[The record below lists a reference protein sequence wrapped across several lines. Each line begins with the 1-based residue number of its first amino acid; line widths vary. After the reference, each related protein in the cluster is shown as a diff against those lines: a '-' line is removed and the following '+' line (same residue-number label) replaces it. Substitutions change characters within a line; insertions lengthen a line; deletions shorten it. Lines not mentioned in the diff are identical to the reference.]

1 MFAYIVRRSII
12 GVVLLLAMSL
22 VVFVLFFVPGDPAR
36 NTCGKFCTPQKLSDI
51 RRVLGY
57 DKSPVEQYELFVK
70 GIFVGRDYPVD
81 DAYRAKLEKQD
92 PTLITHCSA
101 PCLGFSNSDQET
113 VNHELAVAAPVTISL
128 SVVAFLMWM
137 IIGIP
142 LGVLAAVKKGGWT
155 DRILV
160 GSTLVLYSMPV
171 FVIGNFLLKFVAT
184 KWQWV
189 PQPSYVS
196 IADGGPIQWFTNL
209 LLPAIT
215 LAVFYMAAYV
225 RITRAFML
233 ETLTEDYIRTAEA
246 KGLKRGKILFK
257 HALRATLTPIVT
269 MAGLDFA
276 SLLAGA
282 IITESVFTFPGLGFL
297 AREANHNAD
306 LPILIGLLLVAG
318 AAVVIANIVVDIL
331 YAFIDPRVRLD

>member
-1 MFAYIVRRSII
+1 MFAYIVRRTIVGI
-12 GVVLLLAMSL
+12 VLLLAMSF
-22 VVFVLFFVPGDPAR
+22 VVFVLFFATGDPAR
-36 NTCGKFCTPQKLSDI
+36 NTCGKYCTPQKLEDI

-57 DKSPVEQYELFVK
+57 DKSPAQQYALFVK
-70 GIFVGRDYPVD
+70 GVFVGRDYPVN
-81 DAYRAKLEKQD
+81 DAYRAALEKRD
-92 PTLITHCSA
+92 PSLVTHCAA
-101 PCLGFSNSDQET
+101 PCLGYSSRDQET
-113 VNHELAVAAPVTISL
+113 VNQELKTAAPVTISL

-142 LGVLAAVKKGGWT
+142 LGVLAAVKKGQWT

-160 GSTLVLYSMPV
+160 GATLVLYSMPV
-171 FVIGNFLLKFVAT
+171 FFIGNFLLKYVAT

-196 IADGGPIQWFTNL
+196 IADGGPFNWFLNL
-209 LLPAIT
+209 LLPGVT

-233 ETLTEDYIRTAEA
+233 ETLTEDYIRTAQA
-246 KGLKRGKILFK
+246 KGLKRGAILFK
-257 HALRATLTPIVT
+257 HALRATLTPLVT

-297 AREANHNAD
+297 AREANQNDD

-318 AAVVIANIVVDIL
+318 AAVVVANIVVDIL

>member
-1 MFAYIVRRSII
+1 VFAYIVRRSII
-12 GVVLLLAMSL
+12 GAVLLLAMSL
-22 VVFVLFFVPGDPAR
+22 VVFVLFFLPGDPAR

-81 DAYRAKLEKQD
+81 DEYRAKLEKQD
-92 PTLITHCSA
+92 PTLITHCAA
-101 PCLGFSNSDQET
+101 PCLGYSNSSEDT
-113 VNHELAVAAPVTISL
+113 VNHELAQAAPVTISL

-196 IADGGPIQWFTNL
+196 IADGGPINWFINL

-233 ETLTEDYIRTAEA
+233 ETLTEDYIRTAQA

-297 AREANHNAD
+297 ARQANHNAD
-306 LPILIGLLLVAG
+306 LPTLIGLLLIAG
-318 AAVVIANIVVDIL
+318 AAVVIANILVDIL